1 MISDYA
7 KYPNAFVDSK
17 DNQIT
22 FDAPDVK
29 DFIKPETELFFR
41 MEYTKLLVKLH
52 LHVTVNMILLNSM
65 IDFVWSMITIISLL
79 YL

>member
-1 MISDYA
+1 MEYVNCENMCTCDELKQFLYIALDYHGNIVVMSDYA

-29 DFIKPETELFFR
+29 DFIKPETELIFQNGIY
-41 MEYTKLLVKLH
+41 E
-52 LHVTVNMILLNSM
+52 
-65 IDFVWSMITIISLL
+65 IIR
-79 YL
+79 

>member
-7 KYPNAFVDSK
+7 KYPNAYVDPK

-29 DFIKPETELFFR
+29 DFIKPETELIFR
-41 MEYTKLLVKLH
+41 MEYTKLLGK
-52 LHVTVNMILLNSM
+52 VTLTCDGKHDS
-65 IDFVWSMITIISLL
+65 SK
-79 YL
+79 

>member
-29 DFIKPETELFFR
+29 DFIKPETELIF
-41 MEYTKLLVKLH
+41 
-52 LHVTVNMILLNSM
+52 
-65 IDFVWSMITIISLL
+65 
-79 YL
+79 